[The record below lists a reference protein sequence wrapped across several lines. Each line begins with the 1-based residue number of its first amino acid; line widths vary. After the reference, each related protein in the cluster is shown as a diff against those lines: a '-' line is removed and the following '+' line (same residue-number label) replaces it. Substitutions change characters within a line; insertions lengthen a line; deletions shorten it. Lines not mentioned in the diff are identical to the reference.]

1 MKSLL
6 IIHPDGNIYDNHNF
20 YEMVEFLRKS
30 YKITVLTVT
39 HKGRKNKHNDEF
51 GRHIIYYFRGWRR
64 LFQCLDSNIL
74 RYIFL
79 NIYLFGRR
87 KYDLIIG
94 VDRESIIQASI
105 FSKITKTPYA
115 LLSYEIFF
123 EDETGAKFKQKERQA
138 CQNIAFA
145 IVQDELRREHLCEQN
160 HIPKEKVMLMPVA
173 AGVAK
178 SHSNTYFLH
187 DHLHIPRDK
196 KILLYAGSIDGWS
209 GFPALLYI
217 LESMLPDDWVFV
229 IHFKCPGIAQSKPNF
244 ELSKIYFSE
253 VYLPTYRDFS
263 KLLYSADLGLVCYY
277 PDFMDVYRGKNIGYI
292 GLSSGKFNTYLQ
304 HGLPVLAIY
313 PSYLANLTQQYK
325 LGIGT
330 TDLRKIDLTS
340 FKKEEYEQNCLKFFD
355 EILSFE
361 TCKDELIQH
370 IENALGGGVQ
380 HKPIIA
386 DTLSFVSESYHCN
399 FSYGHLGNA
408 A

>member
-30 YKITVLTVT
+30 YRVTILTIA
-39 HKGRKNKHNDEF
+39 HKGGKNKHKDEF

-64 LFQCLDSNIL
+64 LFKYLDSNML

-105 FSKITKTPYA
+105 LSEITKTPYA

-123 EDETGAKFKQKERQA
+123 EDETSAAFKQKERKA
-138 CQNIAFA
+138 CENIAFA
-145 IVQDELRREHLCEQN
+145 IVQDELRKVHLCKQN
-160 HIPKEKVMLMPVA
+160 HIPEEKVMLMPVA

-187 DHLHIPRDK
+187 DHLHIPKDK
-196 KILLYAGSIDGWS
+196 KILLYAGGIDGWS
-209 GFPALLYI
+209 GFPALFYI

-229 IHFKCPGIAQSKPNF
+229 IHFKHPGIAKSKPNF

-253 VYLPTYRDFS
+253 AYLPTYHDFS

-277 PDFMDVYRGKNIGYI
+277 PDFADVYRGKNIGYI

-313 PSYLANLTQQYK
+313 PSYLAKLTQQHR

-330 TDLRKIDLTS
+330 TDLRTINLTN

-355 EILSFE
+355 EFLSFE

-370 IENALGGGVQ
+370 IENALGGGAQ
-380 HKPIIA
+380 YTII
-386 DTLSFVSESYHCN
+386 TRLSPASKDYYRD
-399 FSYGHLGNA
+399 FSYDLMGSA